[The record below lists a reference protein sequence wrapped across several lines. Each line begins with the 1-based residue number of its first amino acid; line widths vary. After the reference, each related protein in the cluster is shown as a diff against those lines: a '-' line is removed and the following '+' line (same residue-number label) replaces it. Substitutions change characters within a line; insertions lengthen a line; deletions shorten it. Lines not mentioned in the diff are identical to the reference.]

1 VGGLHVHQGG
11 IEPLLLA
18 SILLLSI
25 LSPSFFST
33 AHANPGTVN
42 VPGDYPSIQLGINH
56 AIVGDTVMV
65 GLGVYNE
72 RVVLNK
78 TVHLVGAARDG
89 TIIDGQRTGTVVTVT
104 VDSASITGFT
114 IRNPATFGN
123 AVELL
128 HVNNTSVT
136 NCAISTDVGSGR
148 PTGAG
153 LDLYGSNGTLV
164 DGNVFTHSLYG
175 VNMSFSVRN
184 RISNNRM
191 LNSTLIGVEF
201 LDSANNTI
209 VQNRIEYGEEG
220 LDLTGPGTIGNNV
233 TRNALV
239 GMSLSGVFL
248 IDRAFGNL
256 FVENSFL
263 LNHIGV
269 NIQNVT
275 SQNTF
280 YHNSFLRSGFR
291 HVNHVFSGDGNLD
304 VWDNRSLG
312 GPKLGG
318 NYWDDYR
325 GTDGD
330 NDGIGD
336 TAYTGAAGYPTD
348 NYPLMSPFVSV
359 PLAVVKIIPSKVSGS
374 VPFLVSFQADVLGTL
389 KPFTYLWSFGDNS
402 SNSTE
407 SIPSHT
413 YSTAGN
419 FTVRVVVRDGSGAS
433 DVGSVSV
440 LASNPSVPSLILWAG
455 LIVLGVGGGA
465 LGFVYYR
472 RRKGRRADGV
482 EGPNQE
488 KRSKTNG

>member
-1 VGGLHVHQGG
+1 MGGLHVHQGG

-275 SQNTF
+275 SQNTL
-280 YHNSFLRSGFR
+280 YHKSFLRSGFR
-291 HVNHVFSGDGNLD
+291 HVNHVFPGDGALD

-312 GPKLGG
+312 GPVKGG
-318 NYWDDYR
+318 NYWDDYM

-330 NDGIGD
+330 GDGIGD
-336 TAYTGAAGYPTD
+336 TNRPADGVDT
-348 NYPLMSPFVSV
+348 YPLMSPFVPV